1 MPWRDGI
8 LECWNTGFGGI
19 RSVFDSTEQKIKSD
33 HHPHL
38 IPIFLFSITPVF
50 HGFSDCKDHCSLMKS
65 KPGPLGQD
73 SLLLCD
79 FLSITIRLDNTLL
92 EFGKMELKLRTKRQF
107 YLKELTE
114 NGC

>member
-1 MPWRDGI
+1 
-8 LECWNTGFGGI
+8 
-19 RSVFDSTEQKIKSD
+19 
-33 HHPHL
+33 
-38 IPIFLFSITPVF
+38 
-50 HGFSDCKDHCSLMKS
+50 MKS